1 MSNGSSSKYFIHFG
15 CWNNGGCPKNNDLTK
30 VMNKI
35 KSLEFKPQFLSI
47 CGDNY
52 YPPVE
57 VIKEEGKK
65 DIKKKYLQMDNL
77 ISGFN
82 CLPKD
87 IDIFMTYGNHDFET
101 NLFINDLEREDKCTL
116 TKNEINIVNE
126 INAVN
131 ENFKNISLKLFQSTE
146 LDETTKILFLDT
158 TLYDDTDISES
169 AQCYKIIDEK
179 YESIDNAKNDQLE
192 FIRNFVTSLKSDDK
206 VKNIIIVGHHP
217 LTQYKFKK
225 GKMVHLTLN
234 PVFNDIL
241 YNEIYVKLNKEGEIK
256 EIPINYYYL
265 CADLHQYQSG
275 NVIINSDMHLKQY
288 IVGTA
293 GAKKDEL
300 IKELLFKDPQI
311 DGNIQYHM
319 DKQDIANSTDK
330 NGFLNCFLEEGGNL
344 RFEFTIVDNLDNVA
358 VGGKRKTKNRRNKN
372 NRKTKKIR
380 KYYKRR
386 QTTKMS

>member
-1 MSNGSSSKYFIHFG
+1 MSNDSSSKYFIHFG

-30 VMNKI
+30 VLDKI
-35 KSLEFKPQFLSI
+35 NSLEFKPQFLSI

-52 YPPVE
+52 YPTVE
-57 VIKEEGKK
+57 IIKEEGKK

-101 NLFINDLEREDKCTL
+101 NLFINDREIEDQCTL

-131 ENFKNISLKLFQSTE
+131 ENLKNIHLKLFQSTE

-158 TLYDDTDISES
+158 TLYDDSDISDS

-192 FIRNFVTSLKSDDK
+192 FIRNFVSSLESDDK

-217 LTQYKFKK
+217 LTQYKIKK
-225 GKMVHLTLN
+225 EKMKHLTLN

-241 YNEIYVKLNKEGEIK
+241 YNEIYVKLNKDGERD
-256 EIPINYYYL
+256 INYYYL

-275 NVIINSDMHLKQY
+275 NIIINSDMHLKQY

-293 GAKKDEL
+293 GAKKDKL

-319 DKQDIANSTDK
+319 DENDVANSTDK

-344 RFEFTIVDNLDNVA
+344 RFEFTIVDNVDNVT
-358 VGGKRKTKNRRNKN
+358 GGKRKTKRRYYNKK

-380 KYYKRR
+380 KYYRR